1 VSAIASARTQH
12 AGPMP
17 AAIALFAAALLAGC
31 ASSQPAPEPEAVMV
45 VDVPPAPPGPTPIA
59 SAATSAS
66 GAPASKELGVAKNV
80 RATTAMPFEGD
91 LDKDALIA
99 EINRQ
104 LGPLDACVPLIR
116 RTDSGVG
123 SLNVR
128 LSVSPSGSLGPKLE
142 SPLNPEAERCLIAG
156 LERIR
161 VTKAGKGRAM
171 LLLSLL
177 DDR

>member
-1 VSAIASARTQH
+1 
-12 AGPMP
+12 
-17 AAIALFAAALLAGC
+17 
-31 ASSQPAPEPEAVMV
+31 MV
-45 VDVPPAPPGPTPIA
+45 VDVPPAPSGPSPTA
-59 SAATSAS
+59 SPATSAS
-66 GAPASKELGVAKNV
+66 GAPASKELGAAKNV

-91 LDKDALIA
+91 LDKDMLVA

-104 LGPLDACVPLIR
+104 LGPLDACVPLVR

-128 LSVSPSGSLGPKLE
+128 LSVSPSGALGPKLE
-142 SPLNPEAERCLIAG
+142 SPLNPEAERCLLAG

-161 VTKAGKGRAM
+161 ITKAGKGRAM